1 MTDHTEIKA
10 AVARLLNEL
19 KIYEGVVDT
28 TGSFEDDIKT
38 ACDAVTTLLAEREW
52 ISVDKRK
59 LNDSIKYF
67 VAQQLHYFEN
77 ISKLDLNNVYAREIT
92 DMAQGGID
100 RFKHD
105 PIYNAK
111 VNSMVAGI
119 LQLLDNLHSPPPE
132 E

>member
-59 LNDSIKYF
+59 QIGRAH
-67 VAQQLHYFEN
+67 V
-77 ISKLDLNNVYAREIT
+77 
-92 DMAQGGID
+92 
-100 RFKHD
+100 
-105 PIYNAK
+105 
-111 VNSMVAGI
+111 
-119 LQLLDNLHSPPPE
+119 
-132 E
+132 